1 MTKDELLRIVDPT
14 WHSEFLNF
22 IETGEASE
30 EFLTY
35 MDQNPSCQ
43 RAVEAAFS
51 EQAAAFESFSRDL
64 RATVPAKTL
73 VEAQATAVSHNMAHA
88 LEQTLQLPPAERAS
102 VLRRAVSALTQEV
115 PKRQREE
122 LKEIVSDLERR
133 VAAVV

>member
-1 MTKDELLRIVDPT
+1 MTKDDLLQIDPA
-14 WHSEFLNF
+14 WHSDFLKF
-22 IETGEASE
+22 IKTGEASE

-35 MDQNPSCQ
+35 MDENPACQ

-73 VEAQATAVSHNMAHA
+73 VEAQTAAASHSMAHA
-88 LEQTLQLPPAERAS
+88 LEQTLQLPPAERES
-102 VLRRAVSALTQEV
+102 VLRRAVSALTQEA
-115 PKRQREE
+115 PKGQREE